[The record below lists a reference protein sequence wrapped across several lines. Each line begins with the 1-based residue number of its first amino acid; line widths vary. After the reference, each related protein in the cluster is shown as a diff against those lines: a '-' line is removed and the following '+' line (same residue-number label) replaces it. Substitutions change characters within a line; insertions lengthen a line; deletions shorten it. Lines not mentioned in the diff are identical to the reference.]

1 MAQSMAWSSAP
12 ATGERMGKPDYE
24 LISHLRAKEKNGE
37 DSFMAVGRYETDFPV
52 KLAACADAAAAEALL
67 GDWLEHR
74 VAALARV
81 QQEFRDAWKA
91 AAASAEAAP

>member
-1 MAQSMAWSSAP
+1 MAQSMARSSAP
-12 ATGERMGKPDYE
+12 ATGERMGKPDYD
-24 LISHLRAKEKNGE
+24 LINRLRAREKNGE
-37 DSFMAVGRYETDFPV
+37 ETFMAVGRYETDFPV

-67 GDWLEHR
+67 GDWLGHR

-91 AAASAEAAP
+91 SAAAAEATP